1 MVGGARKETANHT
14 VTDCAVMKRRLLLA
28 IAALSAVLPA
38 SALAGEDKKKAGGD
52 SYLPINT
59 LTAYTIRPGARR
71 GVMTVDCGLDVPD
84 PALRARVELV
94 LPRLRAAYVQQ
105 VQIYAG
111 GLPSGAPPNPSFLAR
126 NLQRAT
132 DEVLGAPGARV
143 LMGAVL
149 VN

>member
-1 MVGGARKETANHT
+1 
-14 VTDCAVMKRRLLLA
+14 MKRRLLLA
-28 IAALSAVLPA
+28 LAVLSALLPGA
-38 SALAGEDKKKAGGD
+38 AVAGEDKKKTGGE
-52 SYLPINT
+52 SYIQINT
-59 LTAYTIRPGARR
+59 LTAYTMRPGDRR

-84 PALRARVELV
+84 PALRAKVELV

-111 GLPSGAPPNPSFLAR
+111 GLPTGAPPSPSLIAR

-132 DEVLGAPGARV
+132 DGVLGKPGARV

>member
-1 MVGGARKETANHT
+1 
-14 VTDCAVMKRRLLLA
+14 MKRRLLLTLA
-28 IAALSAVLPA
+28 VLTAVLPA
-38 SALAGEDKKKAGGD
+38 AAAGEDKKKTGGE
-52 SYLPINT
+52 SYIQINT
-59 LTAYTIRPGARR
+59 LTAYTMRPGSRR

-84 PALRARVELV
+84 PALRERVELV

-111 GLPSGAPPNPSFLAR
+111 GLPSGAPPSPAFIAR

-132 DEVLGAPGARV
+132 DGVLGKPGARV

>member
-1 MVGGARKETANHT
+1 
-14 VTDCAVMKRRLLLA
+14 MKRRLLLA
-28 IAALSAVLPA
+28 LAVLSALLPA
-38 SALAGEDKKKAGGD
+38 AAAVAGEDKKKTGGE
-52 SYLPINT
+52 SYIQINT
-59 LTAYTIRPGARR
+59 LTAYTMRPGARR

-111 GLPSGAPPNPSFLAR
+111 GLPSGAPPSPSFIAR

-132 DEVLGAPGARV
+132 DGVLGKPGARV

>member
-1 MVGGARKETANHT
+1 
-14 VTDCAVMKRRLLLA
+14 MKRRLLLA
-28 IAALSAVLPA
+28 LAVLCALLPA
-38 SALAGEDKKKAGGD
+38 AAVAGEDKKKTGGE
-52 SYLPINT
+52 SYIQINT
-59 LTAYTIRPGARR
+59 LTAYTMRPGDRR

-84 PALRARVELV
+84 AALRAKVELV

-111 GLPSGAPPNPSFLAR
+111 GLPSGAPPSPSFIAR

-132 DEVLGAPGARV
+132 DEVLGKPGARV

>member
-1 MVGGARKETANHT
+1 
-14 VTDCAVMKRRLLLA
+14 MKRRLLLA
-28 IAALSAVLPA
+28 LAVLSPLLPA
-38 SALAGEDKKKAGGD
+38 AAVAGEDKKKTGGE
-52 SYLPINT
+52 SYIQINT
-59 LTAYTIRPGARR
+59 LTAYTMRPGSRR

-84 PALRARVELV
+84 PGLRAKVELV

-111 GLPSGAPPNPSFLAR
+111 GLPSGAPPSPSFIAR

-132 DEVLGAPGARV
+132 DEVLGKPGARV

>member
-1 MVGGARKETANHT
+1 
-14 VTDCAVMKRRLLLA
+14 MKRRLLLA
-28 IAALSAVLPA
+28 LAVLLTLLPA
-38 SALAGEDKKKAGGD
+38 VAVAGEDKKKTGGE
-52 SYLPINT
+52 SYIQINT
-59 LTAYTIRPGARR
+59 LTAYTLRPGARR

-84 PALRARVELV
+84 SGLRAKVELV

-111 GLPSGAPPNPSFLAR
+111 GLPNGAPPSPSFIAR

-132 DEVLGAPGARV
+132 DEVLGKPGARV